1 MDNRLN
7 DKKLLKPKRSH
18 RRLIILFILI
28 AVFAAVIILNKHIQ
42 LWQRKSIIDIIPFEK
57 SEIFICYSKNTGKL
71 EKKILEVKKGVP
83 DKERAHIIIR
93 ELKKERNIPE
103 KTSLYEF
110 ASDGDGTIYLNLSKD
125 ILGEKADPANEIMTV
140 YSIINS
146 FLLSFKDAKKVQL
159 LVEGQPI
166 YTINGTVYTY
176 KPIEFNKY
184 VMED

>member
-1 MDNRLN
+1 MNNRLN
-7 DKKLLKPKRSH
+7 DKKLLKPKSH
-18 RRLIILFILI
+18 KRLITLFILI
-28 AVFAAVIILNKHIQ
+28 AVFAIIVIFNKHIQ
-42 LWQRKSIIDIIPFEK
+42 LWQRESIINIIPFEK
-57 SEIFICYSKNTGKL
+57 SEIFICYAKNTEKL
-71 EKKILEVKKGVP
+71 EKKLLEVKKGVP
-83 DKERAHIIIR
+83 EKERAHIIIR
-93 ELKKERNIPE
+93 ELKKEKNIPE
-103 KTSLYEF
+103 QTSLYEF

-125 ILGEKADPANEIMTV
+125 ILGEKANPANEIITV

-159 LVEGQPI
+159 LVEGQPV

>member
-1 MDNRLN
+1 MNNRLN
-7 DKKLLKPKRSH
+7 DRKLLKPKSH
-18 RRLIILFILI
+18 KRLIILFILI
-28 AVFAAVIILNKHIQ
+28 AVFAVIIILNRHIQ
-42 LWQRKSIIDIIPFEK
+42 LWQRESIIDIIPFEK
-57 SEIFICYSKNTGKL
+57 SEIFICYSKNMEKL

-83 DKERAHIIIR
+83 EKERAHIIIR
-93 ELKKERNIPE
+93 ELKKEKNIPE
-103 KTSLYEF
+103 NTSLYEF

-125 ILGEKADPANEIMTV
+125 ILGEKAEPAKEIITV

-159 LVEGQPI
+159 LVEGQPV